1 MLTDRKILITGA
13 TSGIGLALARRLAA
27 QGNRLVLT
35 GRRQALL
42 DTAVAGLPG
51 ATGISADM
59 ADPAGLAA
67 LAATLAQDHPDLSMV
82 ILNAGIMLPERLGPR
97 QSDLALSESTI
108 ATNLLGPIRLTHALM
123 PLLLAQPKAAIVT
136 VSSGLAF
143 LPLAVTPTYSATK
156 AAIHSWSQSLRHQL
170 KDTPVSVHELAPPA
184 VQTDLMPGQAT
195 SSHAMPLADFTDEV
209 MAMLN
214 ADPIPAELLVQRVGF
229 LRRAEA
235 EGRYDQTFATLN
247 DNYRSLD

>member
-1 MLTDRKILITGA
+1 MLTNRKILITGA

-35 GRRQALL
+35 GRRQSLL
-42 DTAVAGLPG
+42 DAAVAELPG
-51 ATGISADM
+51 AAGIAGDI
-59 ADPAGLAA
+59 ADPAGIAA
-67 LAATLAQDHPDLSMV
+67 LAATLAQDHPDLSM
-82 ILNAGIMLPERLGPR
+82 ILLNAGIMIPERLGAR
-97 QSDLALSESTI
+97 QTDLGISEDI
-108 ATNLLGPIRLTHALM
+108 VATNLLAPIRLTHALM

-143 LPLAVTPTYSATK
+143 VPLAATPTYSATK

-170 KDTPVSVHELAPPA
+170 KDTAVTVHELAPPA

-195 SSHAMPLADFTDEV
+195 SAHAMSLAEFTDEV

-214 ADPIPAELLVQRVGF
+214 ADPIPAEILVQRVAF
-229 LRRAEA
+229 LRAAEA
-235 EGRYDQTFATLN
+235 EGRYDQTFSMLN